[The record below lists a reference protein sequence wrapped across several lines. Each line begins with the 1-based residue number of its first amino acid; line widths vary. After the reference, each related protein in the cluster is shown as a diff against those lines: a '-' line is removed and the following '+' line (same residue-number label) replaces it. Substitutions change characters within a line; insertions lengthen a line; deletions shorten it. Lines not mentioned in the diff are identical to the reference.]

1 MKEKPFDASLFVEIR
16 KRLGMDVIN
25 AMNEKIASLKM
36 QKDRDRER
44 ETLHPK
50 RRMIMEF
57 RPRMRRHPEQ
67 RKSLPATKVGY

>member
-36 QKDRDRER
+36 QKDRDRDRER
-44 ETLHPK
+44 HCIQSE
-50 RRMIMEF
+50 
-57 RPRMRRHPEQ
+57 
-67 RKSLPATKVGY
+67 G